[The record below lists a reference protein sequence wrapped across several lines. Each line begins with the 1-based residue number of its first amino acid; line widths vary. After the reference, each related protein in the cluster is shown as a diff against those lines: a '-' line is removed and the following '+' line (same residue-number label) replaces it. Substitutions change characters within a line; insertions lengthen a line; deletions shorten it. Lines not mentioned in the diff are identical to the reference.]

1 MALTPSGAITV
12 ALPPPAGTSFSAPP
26 PSIRYRVEESADH
39 WPLSAGAP
47 PSEVSCFSPSAFG
60 GVARGEGWGAGVA
73 GGFVTNVIVCAEAS
87 FLPEAVF
94 ALGPMVTWYWV
105 FGARLPL
112 VGCTASVFADHAKV
126 TVVAGVTCTAA
137 SVDGWSMGWL
147 KDTRIGC

>member
-47 PSEVSCFSPSAFG
+47 PSEVSCFSPSAVG

-73 GGFVTNVIVCAEAS
+73 GGFVTNVIVRAEAS
-87 FLPEAVF
+87 VLPEAVC
-94 ALGPMVTWYWV
+94 ARGPMVTGYWAL
-105 FGARLPL
+105 GARVP
-112 VGCTASVFADHAKV
+112 
-126 TVVAGVTCTAA
+126 AGGRNARGAA
-137 SVDGWSMGWL
+137 
-147 KDTRIGC
+147 